1 MYIFSSISFVPMRD
15 TGIRNWDT
23 QVYISGTISR
33 VRSPDK
39 KGHEWWKRKG
49 HTSIYFQYY
58 CSVCGGHKYWK
69 NWDTRVYL
77 VLILFQDF
85 VNYFYFLKVFLK
97 YWLNSAMSQTVR
109 KKPKVFGDG
118 FKYVV
123 HKVNVTGTI
132 QYWRCQQ
139 FRSCHGR
146 AISEVGSFDIRPT
159 QPHNH
164 PPVEE
169 VGIFFKL
176 KLELILLVWKMILKL
191 SDIE

>member
-1 MYIFSSISFVPMRD
+1 MFE
-15 TGIRNWDT
+15 
-23 QVYISGTISR
+23 
-33 VRSPDK
+33 K
-39 KGHEWWKRKG
+39 ELG
-49 HTSIYFQYY
+49 HTSIFLVLFPGCVRQIKRDTNIEKERDTQLYVQYY
-58 CSVCGGHKYWK
+58 FSFVREGHNIGK
-69 NWDTRVYL
+69 NWDTNL
-77 VLILFQDF
+77 FIFNFILWNF
-85 VNYFYFLKVFLK
+85 VRSFYLK
-97 YWLNSAMSQTVR
+97 YFKYFNLVMSQTVR
-109 KKPKVFGDG
+109 KKPKVFRDG

-169 VGIFFKL
+169 VRSFQTL
-176 KLELILLVWKMILKL
+176 KLLRIRILNIFSRIIELK
-191 SDIE
+191 